1 MNQATAI
8 SLYQPVLQ
16 SIAYKM
22 VGSIQ
27 DAEDIVQDTFLKWLT
42 IDQNRINNTKAY
54 LIRSVTNNCINHLN
68 SLKQK
73 KKEYLDSVK
82 LPEFFEKL
90 DLSHLDIKH
99 ELAAAIALLQK
110 KLGPLEK
117 AVFVLREGFDFEYEE
132 LQEIFNKKKEYCRK
146 LVSRAKS
153 KLSVDTSSTKV
164 TIGSEDQ
171 GLTNMISKAGSSGE
185 LDELKS
191 HLAQSEK
198 KSQIFS

>member
-1 MNQATAI
+1 MNHSATI
-8 SLYQPVLQ
+8 VLYQPILR
-16 SIAYKM
+16 SIALKM

-42 IDQNRINNTKAY
+42 IDHEKINNTKAY

-68 SLKQK
+68 SFKEK

-82 LPEFFEKL
+82 MPDFIEKL
-90 DLSHLDIKH
+90 DLSYLDIKQ
-99 ELAAAIALLQK
+99 ELTAALAILAR

-117 AVFVLREGFDFEYEE
+117 AVFVLREGFDFEYDE
-132 LQEIFNKKKEYCRK
+132 LQDIFNKKKEYCRQ

-153 KLSVDTSSTKV
+153 KLANTAFKVDVKALPD
-164 TIGSEDQ
+164 ENL
-171 GLTNMISKAGSSGE
+171 LTLIAKAGRSGE

-191 HLAQSEK
+191 HLKRQK
-198 KSQIFS
+198 D